1 MPPKKRSPA
10 QLAAASRGTAATKA
24 RRLDNFINR
33 MADVDV
39 VQHFIDADFVDV
51 EAPADLREIVDACAL
66 SNHTLPQ
73 MSHAT
78 ATPSQWMYA
87 TRSWRI
93 RSSPSKTQC
102 LIEKPNVKRAG
113 PITVVV

>member
-39 VQHFIDADFVDV
+39 VQHFIDADFVDD
-51 EAPADLREIVDACAL
+51 EAPADVREIVDACAL
-66 SNHTLPQ
+66 E
-73 MSHAT
+73 SHAS
-78 ATPSQWMYA
+78 ADEP
-87 TRSWRI
+87 
-93 RSSPSKTQC
+93 RSSNKAKYAA
-102 LIEKPNVKRAG
+102 ID
-113 PITVVV
+113 

>member
-51 EAPADLREIVDACAL
+51 EAPADLREIVDACAVE
-66 SNHTLPQ
+66 
-73 MSHAT
+73 SHAS
-78 ATPSQWMYA
+78 ADEPRNSNAISMDVRNKIMA
-87 TRSWRI
+87 
-93 RSSPSKTQC
+93 
-102 LIEKPNVKRAG
+102 N
-113 PITVVV
+113 